1 MKKIYQIPVDQL
13 ATKYLNHDFKS
24 GLTSTKAKERL
35 AKDGPNILS
44 SKQTPKWK
52 IFLRQFNNIVIYV
65 LLLSALLT
73 LFIGHYT
80 DAIVILAVVI
90 INSLI
95 GYFQETSAANAL
107 AKIKDML
114 AQEATV
120 YRDGVRQDIL
130 ASDLVKGDIVFLE
143 AGDNIPADL
152 RILTADNL
160 RVEEASLTGETTSVS
175 KNALP
180 LSDANIPLAERTNMV
195 YASTSVTAGSG
206 LGLVTAT
213 ANDTEIGKISREV
226 AQIKS
231 TKTPLI
237 KEIDGVGKIVSYISI
252 VVSIIIFAIGW
263 ALEIYALPALALAV
277 VAMLVGAIPEG
288 LPATTSVILAFGV
301 SKLAKKHK
309 TIIKAMPAVETLG
322 SVNVIAT
329 DKTGTLTKNEM
340 TVTDL
345 FIDDQSYHVTGNGYR
360 PEGNLLDDKQNVVT
374 TFNDKLTYLLEAGY
388 QANDSILN
396 QVDGK
401 WEVNGEATDGAF
413 LTLYHKL
420 KQANKQYRSL
430 NLLPFDSD
438 YRYIARLVTDFQNQ
452 QVIFVKGSPDKLIAM
467 AQAYDKNFD
476 ATLWTNRANNWS
488 QEGKRVIAL
497 GYKPVTNQTKVTHD
511 QLREGIIWLGLAA
524 LQDPPREEVVTALK
538 KMNQA
543 GVAVKMITGDHPKT
557 AQAIGKQLGL
567 APGKIHAITGQ
578 EWDQLS
584 LSQKQAAAL
593 DNQVFARTTPQN
605 KLEIITALQQQGQVT
620 AMTGD
625 GINDAPALKKADIGI
640 AMGIKGT
647 DVAKDAADM
656 ILADDNFAT
665 MATVIKEGRKI
676 YANIKKSILFL
687 LPTSFAEGLIVA
699 FSILTGQEIP
709 LQPAQLLWIN
719 LVSAITI
726 QFAFVFEQ
734 AESNIMNKPPRT
746 RSQKMFSKADLRQMA
761 LVSVLMA
768 TFALIGYEWFL
779 HLGVSEISAST
790 MVVNTIVI
798 SKIFYFF
805 SIRTDKFALS
815 QASFENKQSWWIIG
829 LMLGFQLFL
838 TYVPFMQTAFKVTAL
853 SLTEWSVITVFSALI
868 LIIVELKK
876 FFQKRK

>member
-180 LSDANIPLAERTNMV
+180 LSAANIPLAERTNMV

-374 TFNDKLTYLLEAGY
+374 TFNDKLIYLLEAGY

-467 AQAYDKNFD
+467 AQVYDKNFD

-584 LSQKQAAAL
+584 PSQKQAAAL

-815 QASFENKQSWWIIG
+815 QASFENKQAWWIIG

-853 SLTEWSVITVFSALI
+853 SLTEWSVITAFSALI

>member
-263 ALEIYALPALALAV
+263 ALESYALPALALAV

-288 LPATTSVILAFGV
+288 LPATTSVILAFDV

-584 LSQKQAAAL
+584 PSQKQAAAL

-815 QASFENKQSWWIIG
+815 QASFENKQAWWIIG

-853 SLTEWSVITVFSALI
+853 SLTEWSVITAFSALI

>member
-584 LSQKQAAAL
+584 PSQKQAAAL

-746 RSQKMFSKADLRQMA
+746 RSQKMFSKAGLRQMA

-815 QASFENKQSWWIIG
+815 QASFENKQAWWIIG

-853 SLTEWSVITVFSALI
+853 SLTEWSVITAFSALI

>member
-180 LSDANIPLAERTNMV
+180 LSAANIPLAERTNMV

-374 TFNDKLTYLLEAGY
+374 TFNDKLIYLLEAGY

-584 LSQKQAAAL
+584 PSQKQAAAL

-815 QASFENKQSWWIIG
+815 QASFENKQAWWIIG

-853 SLTEWSVITVFSALI
+853 SLTEWSVITAFSALI

>member
-584 LSQKQAAAL
+584 PSQKQAAAL

-815 QASFENKQSWWIIG
+815 QAGFENKQAWWIIG

>member
-24 GLTSTKAKERL
+24 GLPSTKAKERL

-180 LSDANIPLAERTNMV
+180 LSAANIPLAERTNMV

-374 TFNDKLTYLLEAGY
+374 TFNDKLIYLLEAGY

-584 LSQKQAAAL
+584 PSQKQTAAL

-815 QASFENKQSWWIIG
+815 QASFENKQAWWIIG

-853 SLTEWSVITVFSALI
+853 SLIEWSVITAFSALI

>member
-52 IFLRQFNNIVIYV
+52 IFLRQFNNIVIYI

-180 LSDANIPLAERTNMV
+180 LSAANIPLAERTNMV

-374 TFNDKLTYLLEAGY
+374 TFNDKLIYLLEAGY

-497 GYKPVTNQTKVTHD
+497 GYKPVTNQAKVTHD

-584 LSQKQAAAL
+584 PSQKQAAAL

-815 QASFENKQSWWIIG
+815 QASFENKQAWWIIG

-853 SLTEWSVITVFSALI
+853 SLTEWSVITAFSALI

>member
-584 LSQKQAAAL
+584 PSQKQAAAL

-815 QASFENKQSWWIIG
+815 QASFENKQAWWIIG

-853 SLTEWSVITVFSALI
+853 SLTEWSVITAFSALI

>member
-345 FIDDQSYHVTGNGYR
+345 FIDDQSYHVTGNGYC

-584 LSQKQAAAL
+584 PSQKQAAAL

-768 TFALIGYEWFL
+768 TFSLIGYEWFL

-815 QASFENKQSWWIIG
+815 QASFENKQAWWIIG

-853 SLTEWSVITVFSALI
+853 SLTEWSVITAFSALI

>member
-180 LSDANIPLAERTNMV
+180 LSDASIPLAERTNMV

-401 WEVNGEATDGAF
+401 WKVNGEATDGAF

-584 LSQKQAAAL
+584 PSQKQAAAL

-815 QASFENKQSWWIIG
+815 QASFENKQAWWIIG

-853 SLTEWSVITVFSALI
+853 SLTEWSVITAFSALI

>member
-374 TFNDKLTYLLEAGY
+374 TFNDKLIYLLEAGY

-584 LSQKQAAAL
+584 PSQKQAAAL

-815 QASFENKQSWWIIG
+815 QASFENKQAWWIIG

-853 SLTEWSVITVFSALI
+853 SLTEWSVITAFSALI

>member
-584 LSQKQAAAL
+584 PSQKQAAAL

-815 QASFENKQSWWIIG
+815 QASFENKQAWWIIG

>member
-584 LSQKQAAAL
+584 PSQKQTAAL

-815 QASFENKQSWWIIG
+815 QASFENKQAWWIIG

-853 SLTEWSVITVFSALI
+853 SLIEWSVITAFSALI

>member
-180 LSDANIPLAERTNMV
+180 LSAANIPLAERTNMV

-345 FIDDQSYHVTGNGYR
+345 FIDEQSYHVTGNGYR

-584 LSQKQAAAL
+584 PSQKQAAAL
-593 DNQVFARTTPQN
+593 DNQVFARSTPQN

-815 QASFENKQSWWIIG
+815 QASFENKQAWWIIG

-853 SLTEWSVITVFSALI
+853 SLTEWSVITAFSALI

>member
-1 MKKIYQIPVDQL
+1 
-13 ATKYLNHDFKS
+13 
-24 GLTSTKAKERL
+24 
-35 AKDGPNILS
+35 
-44 SKQTPKWK
+44 
-52 IFLRQFNNIVIYV
+52 
-65 LLLSALLT
+65 
-73 LFIGHYT
+73 
-80 DAIVILAVVI
+80 
-90 INSLI
+90 
-95 GYFQETSAANAL
+95 
-107 AKIKDML
+107 
-114 AQEATV
+114 
-120 YRDGVRQDIL
+120 
-130 ASDLVKGDIVFLE
+130 
-143 AGDNIPADL
+143 
-152 RILTADNL
+152 
-160 RVEEASLTGETTSVS
+160 
-175 KNALP
+175 
-180 LSDANIPLAERTNMV
+180 
-195 YASTSVTAGSG
+195 
-206 LGLVTAT
+206 
-213 ANDTEIGKISREV
+213 
-226 AQIKS
+226 
-231 TKTPLI
+231 
-237 KEIDGVGKIVSYISI
+237 
-252 VVSIIIFAIGW
+252 
-263 ALEIYALPALALAV
+263 
-277 VAMLVGAIPEG
+277 MLVGAIPEG

-374 TFNDKLTYLLEAGY
+374 TFNDKLIYLLEAGY

-584 LSQKQAAAL
+584 PSQKQTAAL

-815 QASFENKQSWWIIG
+815 QASFENKQAWWIIG

-853 SLTEWSVITVFSALI
+853 SLIEWSVITAFSALI